1 MRFEEV
7 HAVRCDRCLHAV
19 SHCHGAPRAEPGDD
33 GCLVCYVDCDITC
46 VTRELGEVLVRG
58 GLWDVERQVHH
69 QVRAEWL
76 DEFRHR
82 PQCAALDSPGEGGV
96 LDVLG
101 PHADDDLAVDVAC
114 ERGTRG
120 EDGPGHLQ

>member
-58 GLWDVERQVHH
+58 GLWDVERQVPH
-69 QVRAEWL
+69 QVPPEWL
-76 DEFRHR
+76 
-82 PQCAALDSPGEGGV
+82 PPVSP
-96 LDVLG
+96 
-101 PHADDDLAVDVAC
+101 PPPSPPTHPP
-114 ERGTRG
+114 T
-120 EDGPGHLQ
+120 PTPPPPPPP